1 MQRSKGKRQLFE
13 FCILIFEL
21 YYYMPTLATNK
32 KAYLDFEILET
43 YEAGLVLRGYETK
56 AVKYGQIK
64 LKGSHIT
71 IQYSPKGKP
80 ELYLVNAHIPL
91 YKYAGNVP
99 EYEPDRPRK
108 LLLRGKQVQHLVG
121 KRQEKG
127 LTLAPLKVYTKR
139 SLIKL
144 EFALVRGR
152 KKHDKREIIKKRE
165 EDRKIR
171 TLTKRNRVRY

>member
-1 MQRSKGKRQLFE
+1 
-13 FCILIFEL
+13 
-21 YYYMPTLATNK
+21 MPTLATNK

-43 YEAGLVLRGYETK
+43 YEAGLVLKGYETK
-56 AVKYGQIK
+56 AVKGGQIK

-71 IQYSPKGKP
+71 IKYTPKGKP
-80 ELYLVNAHIPL
+80 ELYLVNVHIPL

-99 EYEPDRPRK
+99 EYDPERPRK
-108 LLLRGKQVQHLVG
+108 LLLKNKEVLHLVG

-144 EFALVRGR
+144 EFALARGR
-152 KKHDKREIIKKRE
+152 KKYDKREVIKKRE
-165 EDRKIR
+165 QDRKIR
-171 TLTKRNRVRY
+171 TLTKRNRIEH